1 MNYAQFEKEIVLR
14 YRIILEGWTYEKFIN
29 PSKLSLSLPG
39 LTKLHNALKS
49 GLCKFVKLS
58 ADERKARMEKYQE
71 KLSSEEIQLFQRKRR
86 CDAGVRQKGYKKA
99 KIDGKFG
106 SGNDDN
112 DSGEE
117 EVGPKSTEF
126 VDSDRD

>member
-1 MNYAQFEKEIVLR
+1 MNYARFEEEIVLR
-14 YRIILEGWTYEKFIN
+14 YGIILEGWTYEKFVN
-29 PSKLSLSLPG
+29 PSELSSSLPG
-39 LTKLHNALKS
+39 LTKLHDALKS
-49 GLCKFVKLS
+49 GECRFVKLS

-71 KLSSEEIQLFQRKRR
+71 KLSSGEIQQFQRKRR
-86 CDAGVRQKGYKKA
+86 CDAGVRREGYKKA

-106 SGNDDN
+106 SGNDVN